1 LSVPWKLQR
10 YTDLLNQ
17 IQKHGKK
24 EFDIL
29 FDQELVKELPK
40 PLPFQLENN
49 KDCNMVISSF
59 SNSP

>member
-1 LSVPWKLQR
+1 MSVPWKLQR
-10 YTDLLNQ
+10 YTNLVNQ

-29 FDQELVKELPK
+29 FDQDLVKELPK
-40 PLPFQLENN
+40 PLSFHLRN
-49 KDCNMVISSF
+49 NMVISSF